1 METKIIV
8 EQLEDK
14 QQIVTYKYLTEKLD
28 IHPNKAKQLLKDYVS
43 KLTDDHKYS
52 ITVAIGGTLKENDEF
67 CIVLAYDDHVET
79 MHRRFKQIDF
89 EHVYSIQPI
98 NRFDDMNN
106 ALYIVDN
113 SLNNV
118 NLPSSI
124 KRKEIGND
132 SMPEQRDVIEMEI
145 NLPLTKQTN
154 LSPNQVQNH
163 KNETTAD
170 TKLDKTQKEKNG
182 LDFFAKNNN
191 TNNTKPEEIE
201 KKVIPKKTNSNF
213 FTKFKNSNKN
223 TCVTND
229 SADSKNKVSTE
240 NITKKDIKIIDLE
253 PPKNV
258 QDNDST
264 SVHQEK
270 NQKKEKKK
278 KENVNKSKSKNSH
291 KVKRKR
297 IQTFESSDEEIDSE
311 EEDMKR
317 SEHVPDSE
325 DDVDFVQPT
334 PPRPTPREN
343 RKKEKQMTTSTF
355 IDDDGF
361 VHTTKEVKIVETECV
376 SLLESIGNDNNSE
389 SKELNIEP
397 VIKKIKISE
406 SDSAD
411 KKKNKNKK
419 SKNSSSQGMKQSSLT
434 SFFKTK

>member
-14 QQIVTYKYLTEKLD
+14 QQIVTYKYLIEKLN

-43 KLTDDHKYS
+43 KLTDDQKYS
-52 ITVAIGGTLKENDEF
+52 ITVVIGGTLKENDEF

-79 MHRRFKQIDF
+79 MRRRFKQIDF
-89 EHVYSIQPI
+89 EHIYSIQPI
-98 NRFDDMNN
+98 SRFDDINN
-106 ALYIVDN
+106 ALYLVNN
-113 SLNNV
+113 SLNNYT
-118 NLPSSI
+118 NLLSSI
-124 KRKEIGND
+124 KTKEKRND
-132 SMPEQRDVIEMEI
+132 LMSEQKDAIEMEI

-154 LSPNQVQNH
+154 LSPNKIQNH
-163 KNETTAD
+163 KSETIARTE
-170 TKLDKTQKEKNG
+170 LDKPQKKKNG
-182 LDFFAKNNN
+182 LDFFKNNS
-191 TNNTKPEEIE
+191 TNNTKQEEIE
-201 KKVIPKKTNSNF
+201 KKVIPNKANSDF

-223 TCVTND
+223 PCITNG
-229 SADSKNKVSTE
+229 STDSKNKVTAE
-240 NITKKDIKIIDLE
+240 KITKVDTKIIDLE

-258 QDNDST
+258 QDNST
-264 SVHQEK
+264 SVCKEK
-270 NQKKEKKK
+270 NLKKEKKK
-278 KENVNKSKSKNSH
+278 KENVNKSKSNQ

-297 IQTFESSDEEIDSE
+297 IQTFDSSDEEIDSE

-317 SEHVPDSE
+317 SEHVMDGE

-343 RKKEKQMTTSTF
+343 RKKEKQITTSTF

-361 VHTTKEVKIVETECV
+361 VHTTKEVKIVETECE
-376 SLLESIGNDNNSE
+376 SLSESTENDNIPE
-389 SKELNIEP
+389 PKELNIEP
-397 VIKKIKISE
+397 VVKKIKICE

-419 SKNSSSQGMKQSSLT
+419 SKNSSNQGMKQSSLT

>member
-43 KLTDDHKYS
+43 KLTADHKYS
-52 ITVAIGGTLKENDEF
+52 ITIAIGGTLKENDEF

-106 ALYIVDN
+106 ALHLVDN

-132 SMPEQRDVIEMEI
+132 SIPEQRDAIEMEI

-170 TKLDKTQKEKNG
+170 IKLDKTQKEKNG

-191 TNNTKPEEIE
+191 TNNTKLKEIE
-201 KKVIPKKTNSNF
+201 KKVIPKKNNSNF
-213 FTKFKNSNKN
+213 FTKFKSSNKN
-223 TCVTND
+223 PCTTND

-240 NITKKDIKIIDLE
+240 NITKKDTKIIDVE

-258 QDNDST
+258 QKNST
-264 SVHQEK
+264 SADQEK

-278 KENVNKSKSKNSH
+278 KENVNKSKSKNSL

-297 IQTFESSDEEIDSE
+297 IQTFDSSDEEINSE

-317 SEHVPDSE
+317 TEHVLDSE

-343 RKKEKQMTTSTF
+343 RKKEKQTTTSTF

-376 SLLESIGNDNNSE
+376 PLLESIGNDNNSE
-389 SKELNIEP
+389 SKELNVEP

>member
-14 QQIVTYKYLTEKLD
+14 QQIVTYKYLTEKLN

-43 KLTDDHKYS
+43 KLTDDQKYS
-52 ITVAIGGTLKENDEF
+52 ITVVIGGTLKENDEF

-79 MHRRFKQIDF
+79 MRRRFKQIDF
-89 EHVYSIQPI
+89 EHIYSIQPI
-98 NRFDDMNN
+98 SRFDDINN
-106 ALYIVDN
+106 ALYLVDN
-113 SLNNV
+113 SLNNYT

-124 KRKEIGND
+124 KTKEKIND
-132 SMPEQRDVIEMEI
+132 SMSEQKDAIEMEI

-154 LSPNQVQNH
+154 LSPNKIQNH
-163 KNETTAD
+163 KSETIAS
-170 TKLDKTQKEKNG
+170 TKLDKPQKKKNG
-182 LDFFAKNNN
+182 LDFFKNNS
-191 TNNTKPEEIE
+191 TNNTKQEEIE
-201 KKVIPKKTNSNF
+201 KKVIPNKANSDF

-223 TCVTND
+223 SCITNG
-229 SADSKNKVSTE
+229 STDSKNKVTAE
-240 NITKKDIKIIDLE
+240 KITKVDTKIIDLE

-258 QDNDST
+258 QDNST
-264 SVHQEK
+264 SVCKEK
-270 NQKKEKKK
+270 NLKKEKKK
-278 KENVNKSKSKNSH
+278 KENVNKSKSKSNQ

-297 IQTFESSDEEIDSE
+297 IQTFDSSDEEIDSE

-317 SEHVPDSE
+317 SEHVMDDE

-343 RKKEKQMTTSTF
+343 RKKEKQTTTSTF

-361 VHTTKEVKIVETECV
+361 VHTTKEVKIVETECE
-376 SLLESIGNDNNSE
+376 SLSESTENDNIPE
-389 SKELNIEP
+389 PKELNIEP
-397 VIKKIKISE
+397 VVKKIKICE

-419 SKNSSSQGMKQSSLT
+419 SKNSSNQGMKQSSLT